1 MIKDV
6 PTNVVC
12 LRLNEHGKSIQ
23 KMKYGS
29 VDLVE
34 SWLVVQEK
42 DKDDVVDNG
51 KVRKEAEDERSPPKP
66 IKWRLGEIE
75 DCKTDLAD
83 FAESLRIELQRRYK
97 ECLPQL
103 MLLLHKCL
111 DFGVL
116 FENIYGN
123 KTLNQAPVNKA
134 TFMKVGHAEFLCC
147 VNFVSQLPHVTSQIV
162 NGSLNIGPEFADI
175 IFLTVK
181 KHLDQCLG
189 VISFL
194 ISSWRCLWK
203 YHHQT

>member
-1 MIKDV
+1 MQHSTSVEVYVETLHDHESSEVNEYKIAGSDFVYDLLGTIDLLWPLALLMTRGQLDWCPAWKFPGWVPLVDKQLCQFDTEMKKDA

-83 FAESLRIELQRRYK
+83 FAESL
-97 ECLPQL
+97 
-103 MLLLHKCL
+103 
-111 DFGVL
+111 
-116 FENIYGN
+116 
-123 KTLNQAPVNKA
+123 
-134 TFMKVGHAEFLCC
+134 
-147 VNFVSQLPHVTSQIV
+147 
-162 NGSLNIGPEFADI
+162 
-175 IFLTVK
+175 
-181 KHLDQCLG
+181 
-189 VISFL
+189 
-194 ISSWRCLWK
+194 
-203 YHHQT
+203 